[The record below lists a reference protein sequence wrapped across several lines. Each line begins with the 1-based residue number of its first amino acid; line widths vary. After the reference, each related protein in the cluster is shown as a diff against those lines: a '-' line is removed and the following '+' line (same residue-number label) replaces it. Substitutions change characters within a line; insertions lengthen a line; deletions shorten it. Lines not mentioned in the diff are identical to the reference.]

1 VRAVTPFKT
10 FLTTILLFLFG
21 GIATGDENPSYP
33 SYKKLLT
40 PLLES
45 GQTIIGQPIAY
56 PSGTPKVTGAMVFL
70 APGKETGWHIHSVP
84 LFAYVLQGEL
94 TVDYGDK
101 GVKVYKP
108 GDAFLEA
115 MNWPH
120 NGVNKGTV
128 PVLILAVYMGAEG
141 KPTATPV
148 PAPPSKPQ

>member
-1 VRAVTPFKT
+1 MFPFKT
-10 FLTTILLFLFG
+10 LLLAVCLLAFAGL
-21 GIATGDENPSYP
+21 AAADENTSYP
-33 SYKKLLT
+33 AYKKLLT

-56 PSGTPKVTGAMVFL
+56 PTGNPKITGAVVLL

-84 LFAYVLQGEL
+84 VFSYMLQGEL

-101 GVKVYKP
+101 GVKVYKA

-120 NGVNKGTV
+120 NGINKGTA

-141 KPTATPV
+141 IPTAVPV
-148 PAPPSKPQ
+148 PAPAPKPQ